1 MWLNVVESVLLLTNL
16 TNIQIVELEFVLV
29 QQKNHIP

>member
-1 MWLNVVESVLLLTNL
+1 MWLNVVKSVLLTNL